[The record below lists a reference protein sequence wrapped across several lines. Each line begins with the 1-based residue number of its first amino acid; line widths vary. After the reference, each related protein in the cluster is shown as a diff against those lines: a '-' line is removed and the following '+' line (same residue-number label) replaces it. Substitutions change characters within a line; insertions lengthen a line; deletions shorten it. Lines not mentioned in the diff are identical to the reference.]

1 MRKGEATKQE
11 IIRRVAPVFN
21 QQGFAGSSLSDI
33 MQATGLHKGG
43 IYNHFDSKEQLALEA
58 FDYAAD
64 LMRRRWERAVAS
76 AGTAPEQLEALI
88 EDFSHVC
95 VSPEVEGGCPLLNT
109 AIDSDDTN
117 LLLRDR
123 VREAFSAWRGWIAG
137 IVRKGQQQGQIK
149 ENADADSVAV
159 VVISALEGA
168 LMLSQIYQNDAPLQA
183 AAAHLTR
190 YVRQELST

>member
-21 QQGFAGSSLSDI
+21 KQGFAGSSLSDV

-64 LMRRRWERAVAS
+64 SMRRRWERAVE
-76 AGTAPEQLEALI
+76 GIETAPAQLEALI
-88 EDFSHVC
+88 SDFSRVC

-117 LLLRDR
+117 LALRNR
-123 VREAFSAWRGWIAG
+123 VREAFAAWHGWIAG
-137 IVRKGQQQGQIK
+137 IVRRGQEQGEIK
-149 ENADADSVAV
+149 KTVDAESVAV
-159 VVISALEGA
+159 LIISMLEGA
-168 LMLSQIYQNDAPLQA
+168 LMLSQLYEDDAPLRKA
-183 AAAHLTR
+183 ADHLTQ
-190 YVRQELST
+190 YVRRELAT